1 MRTDSMPSASMP
13 SASMPSASIPSDL
26 MTAHLE
32 ARTHRVTTTIL
43 DTRIDA
49 LSWEQLLGRIV
60 RWAQAGQSRMIC
72 LCNVH
77 SVVTAKHDAAL
88 ANALKRAD
96 LNLPDGAPIAWLM
109 RQRSWPEQQRLSG
122 PDLMWQLM
130 REAEKLQLS
139 VFLMGATPATL
150 GRLRGVLSNAFPRL
164 MIAGSLSPPFRPLN
178 ELEHGGFVDQINRSG
193 ASIVL
198 IGLGCPKQEI
208 WMAECGNA
216 ISAVMIG
223 VGAAFDYHAGSLRRA
238 PPVWQRIGLEWLYR
252 LLQEPRRLARRY
264 LLTNTLFLLALPA
277 ELWRSRQR

>member
-1 MRTDSMPSASMP
+1 MNTIRSDSKTSN
-13 SASMPSASIPSDL
+13 SIAPDV
-26 MTAHLE
+26 MTSHPDTIAH
-32 ARTHRVTTTIL
+32 RITTTIL
-43 DTRIDA
+43 GTRIDA

-60 RWAQAGQSRMIC
+60 HWVQTGQSKMIC

-77 SVVTAKHDAAL
+77 SVVTAQHDAAL
-88 ANALKRAD
+88 ANALKQAD

-139 VFLMGATPATL
+139 VFLMGATPVTL
-150 GRLRGVLSNAFPRL
+150 GKLNQVFGKAFPRL
-164 MIAGSLSPPFRPLN
+164 LIAGSVSPPFRPLSRF
-178 ELEHGGFVDQINRSG
+178 EEGDIVDQINRSG
-193 ASIVL
+193 ASIVM

-208 WMAECGNA
+208 WMAEHSHAMNA
-216 ISAVMIG
+216 VTIG

-238 PPVWQRIGLEWLYR
+238 PPGWQRIGLEWLYR

>member
-1 MRTDSMPSASMP
+1 MQIDSMTSDSMPSDSTT
-13 SASMPSASIPSDL
+13 SHSD
-26 MTAHLE
+26 AKIN
-32 ARTHRVTTTIL
+32 RVTTTIL
-43 DTRIDA
+43 GTRIDA

-60 RWAQAGQSRMIC
+60 RWAQAGQSRVIC

-88 ANALKRAD
+88 ANALKQAD

-208 WMAECGNA
+208 WMAECGSA

>member
-1 MRTDSMPSASMP
+1 MQIDSMTSD
-13 SASMPSASIPSDL
+13 SIPSDS
-26 MTAHLE
+26 MTSHSDAKIN
-32 ARTHRVTTTIL
+32 RVTTTIL
-43 DTRIDA
+43 GTRIDA

-60 RWAQAGQSRMIC
+60 RWAQAGQSRVIC

-88 ANALKRAD
+88 ANALKQAD

-122 PDLMWQLM
+122 PDLLWQLM

-178 ELEHGGFVDQINRSG
+178 ELEQCGFVDQINRSG

-198 IGLGCPKQEI
+198 SDTVKKASYNDTMKVGPATGIEKMMYDSVLR
-208 WMAECGNA
+208 NA
-216 ISAVMIG
+216 GIRV
-223 VGAAFDYHAGSLRRA
+223 DD
-238 PPVWQRIGLEWLYR
+238 
-252 LLQEPRRLARRY
+252 LA
-264 LLTNTLFLLALPA
+264 
-277 ELWRSRQR
+277 

>member
-1 MRTDSMPSASMP
+1 MQIDSMTSDSMPSDSTT
-13 SASMPSASIPSDL
+13 SHSD
-26 MTAHLE
+26 AKIN
-32 ARTHRVTTTIL
+32 RVTTTIL
-43 DTRIDA
+43 GTRIDA

-60 RWAQAGQSRMIC
+60 RWAQAGQSRVIC

-88 ANALKRAD
+88 ANALKQAD

-122 PDLMWQLM
+122 PDLLWQLM

-208 WMAECGNA
+208 WMAKWGNA
-216 ISAVMIG
+216 INAVMIG

>member
-88 ANALKRAD
+88 ANALKCAD

>member
-1 MRTDSMPSASMP
+1 MQIDSMTSD
-13 SASMPSASIPSDL
+13 SIPSDS
-26 MTAHLE
+26 MTSHSDAKIN
-32 ARTHRVTTTIL
+32 RVTTTIL
-43 DTRIDA
+43 GTRIDA

-77 SVVTAKHDAAL
+77 SVVTAKHDAVL
-88 ANALKRAD
+88 ANALKQAD

>member
-1 MRTDSMPSASMP
+1 MRTDSMP

-32 ARTHRVTTTIL
+32 ARIHRVTTTIL

-77 SVVTAKHDAAL
+77 SVVTAKHDAAM

-178 ELEHGGFVDQINRSG
+178 ELEHRGFVDQINRSG

>member
-1 MRTDSMPSASMP
+1 MQIDSMTSDSITSGLMPTDSTTSH
-13 SASMPSASIPSDL
+13 SD
-26 MTAHLE
+26 AKIN
-32 ARTHRVTTTIL
+32 RVTTTIL
-43 DTRIDA
+43 GTRIDA

-77 SVVTAKHDAAL
+77 SVVTAKHDAVL
-88 ANALKRAD
+88 ANALKQAD

-139 VFLMGATPATL
+139 VFLMGATPGTL

>member
-13 SASMPSASIPSDL
+13 SASIPSDS

-32 ARTHRVTTTIL
+32 ARIHRVTTTIL

-77 SVVTAKHDAAL
+77 SVVTAKHDAAM

-150 GRLRGVLSNAFPRL
+150 GRLRGVLGNAFPRL

-208 WMAECGNA
+208 WMAKWGNA

-238 PPVWQRIGLEWLYR
+238 PPIWQRIGLEWLYR

>member
-1 MRTDSMPSASMP
+1 MQIDSMTSD
-13 SASMPSASIPSDL
+13 SIPSDS
-26 MTAHLE
+26 MTIQSD
-32 ARTHRVTTTIL
+32 ARINRVTTTIL
-43 DTRIDA
+43 STRIDA

-77 SVVTAKHDAAL
+77 SVVSARHDEAL
-88 ANALKRAD
+88 SNALKKAD

-150 GRLRGVLSNAFPRL
+150 GRLRGILGNAFPRL
-164 MIAGSLSPPFRPLN
+164 MIAGSLSPPFRPLS
-178 ELEHGGFVDQINRSG
+178 EIEHGGFVDQINRSG
-193 ASIVL
+193 ANIVL

-208 WMAECGNA
+208 WMAEHGDT
-216 ISAVMIG
+216 IRAVMIG

-238 PPVWQRIGLEWLYR
+238 PPVWQRFGFEWLYR

>member
-1 MRTDSMPSASMP
+1 MRSDSMTSDAMTSN
-13 SASMPSASIPSDL
+13 SIAPDA
-26 MTAHLE
+26 MTSHPESVA
-32 ARTHRVTTTIL
+32 HRVTTTIL
-43 DTRIDA
+43 GTRIDA

-77 SVVTAKHDAAL
+77 SVVTAQHDAAL
-88 ANALKRAD
+88 ANALKEAD

-109 RQRSWPEQQRLSG
+109 RKRGWPEQQRLSG

-139 VFLMGATPATL
+139 VFLMGATPVTL
-150 GRLRGVLSNAFPRL
+150 SRLRGVLSNTFPRL
-164 MIAGSLSPPFRPLN
+164 MIAGSLSPPFRPLSR
-178 ELEHGGFVDQINRSG
+178 LEEGDIVDQINRSG
-193 ASIVL
+193 TSIVL
-198 IGLGCPKQEI
+198 VGLGCPKQEI
-208 WMAECGNA
+208 WMAEHSPTMNA
-216 ISAVMIG
+216 VTIG

-238 PPVWQRIGLEWLYR
+238 PPSWQRVGLEWLYR

>member
-1 MRTDSMPSASMP
+1 MQIDSSPSVSLPSDSMTSQS
-13 SASMPSASIPSDL
+13 
-26 MTAHLE
+26 E
-32 ARTHRVTTTIL
+32 ARINRITTTIL

-60 RWAQAGQSRMIC
+60 RWAQAGQSRIIC

-77 SVVTAKHDAAL
+77 SVVTAKRDAAL

-96 LNLPDGAPIAWLM
+96 INLPDGAPIAWLM
-109 RQRSWPEQQRLSG
+109 RQRNWPEQQRLSG

-130 REAEKLQLS
+130 REAEKLALP

-150 GRLRGVLSNAFPRL
+150 GRLKRVLGNAFPRL
-164 MIAGSLSPPFRPLN
+164 MIAGSLSPPFRPIS
-178 ELEHGGFVDQINRSG
+178 ELEQGSMADQINRSG
-193 ASIVL
+193 ARIVL

-208 WMAECGNA
+208 WMAEHGNA

-238 PPVWQRIGLEWLYR
+238 PAAWQRIGLEWLYR

>member
-1 MRTDSMPSASMP
+1 MQIDSITSD
-13 SASMPSASIPSDL
+13 SIPSDS
-26 MTAHLE
+26 MTSHSDAKIN
-32 ARTHRVTTTIL
+32 RVTTTIL
-43 DTRIDA
+43 GTRIDA

-88 ANALKRAD
+88 ANALKQAD

-122 PDLMWQLM
+122 PDLMWQLI

-150 GRLRGVLSNAFPRL
+150 GRLRGVLRNAFPRL

-178 ELEHGGFVDQINRSG
+178 ELEHGGFIDQINRSG
-193 ASIVL
+193 AGIVL

-208 WMAECGNA
+208 WMAKWGNA

-238 PPVWQRIGLEWLYR
+238 PPIWQRIGLEWLYR

>member
-13 SASMPSASIPSDL
+13 SASIPSDS

-32 ARTHRVTTTIL
+32 ARIHRVTTTIL

-77 SVVTAKHDAAL
+77 SVVTAKHDAAM

-178 ELEHGGFVDQINRSG
+178 ELKHRGFVDQINRSG

>member
-1 MRTDSMPSASMP
+1 
-13 SASMPSASIPSDL
+13 
-26 MTAHLE
+26 
-32 ARTHRVTTTIL
+32 
-43 DTRIDA
+43 
-49 LSWEQLLGRIV
+49 
-60 RWAQAGQSRMIC
+60 
-72 LCNVH
+72 
-77 SVVTAKHDAAL
+77 
-88 ANALKRAD
+88 
-96 LNLPDGAPIAWLM
+96 M

-208 WMAECGNA
+208 WMAEYGNTTR
-216 ISAVMIG
+216 AVMIG

>member
-1 MRTDSMPSASMP
+1 MRSNLIVRDSMISNSIASD
-13 SASMPSASIPSDL
+13 AIPIDSSTIHPDTRADR
-26 MTAHLE
+26 M
-32 ARTHRVTTTIL
+32 TTTIL
-43 DTRIDA
+43 GTRIDA
-49 LSWEQLLGRIV
+49 LSWEPLLGRIV
-60 RWAQAGQSRMIC
+60 RWAQSRQSRMIC

-77 SVVTAKHDAAL
+77 SVVTAKYDAAL
-88 ANALKRAD
+88 ANALKQAD

-150 GRLRGVLSNAFPRL
+150 SRLKKVLGNTFPRL
-164 MIAGSLSPPFRPLN
+164 MIAGSLSPPFRPLS
-178 ELEHGGFVDQINRSG
+178 ELEHDGFVDQINRSA

-208 WMAECGNA
+208 WMADYGNK
-216 ISAVMIG
+216 ISAVMVG

-238 PPVWQRIGLEWLYR
+238 PLAWQRVGLEWLYR

>member
-13 SASMPSASIPSDL
+13 SASIPSDS

-32 ARTHRVTTTIL
+32 ARIHRVTTTIL

-77 SVVTAKHDAAL
+77 SVVTAKHDAAM

>member
-1 MRTDSMPSASMP
+1 MRSDSMTSDSMT
-13 SASMPSASIPSDL
+13 SKSIPTDATVVYADS
-26 MTAHLE
+26 
-32 ARTHRVTTTIL
+32 RSNRVTTTIL
-43 DTRIDA
+43 GTRIDA

-60 RWAQAGQSRMIC
+60 RWAQAGQSRRIC

-77 SVVTAKHDAAL
+77 SVVTAKQDAAL
-88 ANALKRAD
+88 SNALQQAD

-122 PDLMWQLM
+122 PDVMWQLM

-150 GRLRGVLSNAFPRL
+150 SRLRGVLSNAFPRL
-164 MIAGSLSPPFRPLN
+164 MIAGSLSPPFRLLS
-178 ELEHGGFVDQINRSG
+178 ELEHDGFVDQVNRSG

-198 IGLGCPKQEI
+198 VGLGCPKQEI
-208 WMAECGNA
+208 WMAEHGRT
-216 ISAVMIG
+216 IRAVMIG

-238 PPVWQRIGLEWLYR
+238 PPVWQRVGLEWLYR

>member
-13 SASMPSASIPSDL
+13 SASIPSDS

-32 ARTHRVTTTIL
+32 ARIHRVTTTIL

-77 SVVTAKHDAAL
+77 SVVTAKHDAAM

-122 PDLMWQLM
+122 PDLIWQLM

-150 GRLRGVLSNAFPRL
+150 GRLIGVLSNAFPRL

>member
-13 SASMPSASIPSDL
+13 SASM
-26 MTAHLE
+26 TAHLE
-32 ARTHRVTTTIL
+32 ARIHRVTTTIL

-77 SVVTAKHDAAL
+77 SVVTAKHDAAM

-150 GRLRGVLSNAFPRL
+150 GRLIGVLSNAFPRL

-178 ELEHGGFVDQINRSG
+178 ELEHGSFVDQINRSG

>member
-1 MRTDSMPSASMP
+1 MQIDSMTSD
-13 SASMPSASIPSDL
+13 SIPSDS
-26 MTAHLE
+26 MTSHSDANIN
-32 ARTHRVTTTIL
+32 RVTTTIL
-43 DTRIDA
+43 GTRIDA

-88 ANALKRAD
+88 ANALKQAD

-139 VFLMGATPATL
+139 VFLMGATLATL
-150 GRLRGVLSNAFPRL
+150 GRLRRELSHAFPRL

-198 IGLGCPKQEI
+198 LGLGCPKQEI
-208 WMAECGNA
+208 WMAEHGNT
-216 ISAVMIG
+216 IRAVMIG

>member
-1 MRTDSMPSASMP
+1 MQIDSITSD
-13 SASMPSASIPSDL
+13 SIPSDS
-26 MTAHLE
+26 MTSHSDAKIN
-32 ARTHRVTTTIL
+32 RVTTTIL
-43 DTRIDA
+43 GTRIDA

-77 SVVTAKHDAAL
+77 SVVTAKHDEAL
-88 ANALKRAD
+88 ENALQQAD

-122 PDLMWQLM
+122 PDLMWQLI

-150 GRLRGVLSNAFPRL
+150 GRLRGVLRNAFPRL

-208 WMAECGNA
+208 WMAKWGNA

-238 PPVWQRIGLEWLYR
+238 PPIWQRIGLEWLYR

>member
-13 SASMPSASIPSDL
+13 SASIPSDS

-32 ARTHRVTTTIL
+32 ARIHRVTTTIL

-150 GRLRGVLSNAFPRL
+150 GRLRGVLNNAFPRL

>member
-1 MRTDSMPSASMP
+1 MQIDSMTSDSITSGLMPTDSTTSH
-13 SASMPSASIPSDL
+13 SD
-26 MTAHLE
+26 AKIN
-32 ARTHRVTTTIL
+32 RVTTTIL
-43 DTRIDA
+43 GTRIDA

-77 SVVTAKHDAAL
+77 SVVTAKHDAVL
-88 ANALKRAD
+88 ANALKQAD

-208 WMAECGNA
+208 WMAKWGNA
-216 ISAVMIG
+216 INAVMIG

>member
-1 MRTDSMPSASMP
+1 MQSESMNSD
-13 SASMPSASIPSDL
+13 SIPSDS
-26 MTAHLE
+26 MTSHSE
-32 ARTHRVTTTIL
+32 ARINRVTTTIL
-43 DTRIDA
+43 GTRIDA

-77 SVVTAKHDAAL
+77 SVVSAQHDAAL
-88 ANALKRAD
+88 ANALKQAD

-150 GRLRGVLSNAFPRL
+150 SRLRGVLGNAFPRL
-164 MIAGSLSPPFRPLN
+164 MIAGSLSPPFRPLS
-178 ELEHGGFVDQINRSG
+178 ELEHGGFVDQINRS
-193 ASIVL
+193 AANIVL
-198 IGLGCPKQEI
+198 VGLGCPKQEI
-208 WMAECGNA
+208 WMAKHSPTMNA
-216 ISAVMIG
+216 VTIG

-238 PPVWQRIGLEWLYR
+238 PSSWQRLGLEWLYR

>member
-13 SASMPSASIPSDL
+13 SASIPSDS

-32 ARTHRVTTTIL
+32 ARIHRVTTTIL

-77 SVVTAKHDAAL
+77 SVVTAKHDAAM

-150 GRLRGVLSNAFPRL
+150 GRLIGVLSNAFPRL

>member
-1 MRTDSMPSASMP
+1 MQSESMNSD
-13 SASMPSASIPSDL
+13 SIPSDS
-26 MTAHLE
+26 MTSHSE
-32 ARTHRVTTTIL
+32 ARINRVTTTIL
-43 DTRIDA
+43 GTRIDA

-77 SVVTAKHDAAL
+77 SVVSAQHDAAL
-88 ANALKRAD
+88 ANALKQAD

-150 GRLRGVLSNAFPRL
+150 SRLRGVLGNAFPRL
-164 MIAGSLSPPFRPLN
+164 MIAGSLSPPFRLLS
-178 ELEHGGFVDQINRSG
+178 ELEQGGFVDQINRSAAG
-193 ASIVL
+193 IVL

-208 WMAECGNA
+208 WMADYGNK
-216 ISAVMIG
+216 ISAVMVG

>member
-1 MRTDSMPSASMP
+1 MRTDSMP

-32 ARTHRVTTTIL
+32 ARIHRVTTTIL

-77 SVVTAKHDAAL
+77 SVVTAKHDAAM

-178 ELEHGGFVDQINRSG
+178 ELEHGSFVDQINRSG